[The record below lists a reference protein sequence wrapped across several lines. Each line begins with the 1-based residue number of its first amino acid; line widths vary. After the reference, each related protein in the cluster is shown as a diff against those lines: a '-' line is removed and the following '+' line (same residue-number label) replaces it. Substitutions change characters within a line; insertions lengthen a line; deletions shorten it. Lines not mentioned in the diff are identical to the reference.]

1 MVSKILDATAFYAG
15 LPFRS
20 QDTFYVTNLVY
31 NEIQHIKKNHDA
43 IQILIDTKRLVIQE
57 PNHTYVEKVKE
68 YAKKTGDLNNLSIE
82 DISSI
87 SLSLELGEELVTDD
101 FAASNVAKNLGIKV
115 IPLMTKGIKTVGKWI
130 HYCSSCGISSKKSI
144 CIQCGNRLSMK
155 LITEN

>member
-68 YAKKTGDLNNLSIE
+68 YAKKN
-82 DISSI
+82 
-87 SLSLELGEELVTDD
+87 
-101 FAASNVAKNLGIKV
+101 
-115 IPLMTKGIKTVGKWI
+115 W
-130 HYCSSCGISSKKSI
+130 
-144 CIQCGNRLSMK
+144 
-155 LITEN
+155 

>member
-31 NEIQHIKKNHDA
+31 NEIQHIKKNHNA
-43 IQILIDTKRLVIQE
+43 IQLLIDTKRLLIQD

-68 YAKKTGDLNNLSIE
+68 CAKKTGDLNNLSIE

-101 FAASNVAKNLGIKV
+101 FAASNVAKNLASTKTEMINIPMGSLGGPFIFLQDIIK
-115 IPLMTKGIKTVGKWI
+115 IKI
-130 HYCSSCGISSKKSI
+130 RPKK
-144 CIQCGNRLSMK
+144 
-155 LITEN
+155 